1 MSFCYN
7 FYRKFHEKYSPNQ
20 QQRFEPFYIVGQF
33 IFFNKNGQEHKNRV
47 KTTNSLVIT
56 RKESKSDFMV
66 QKKKINL
73 SEKEKGGEFMTLSVS
88 TYFYTKSQS
97 FQYFSKKNSSQTKPF
112 FYQSLGVSF
121 LTKVVHF
128 LRFDEP

>member
-1 MSFCYN
+1 
-7 FYRKFHEKYSPNQ
+7 
-20 QQRFEPFYIVGQF
+20 
-33 IFFNKNGQEHKNRV
+33 
-47 KTTNSLVIT
+47 
-56 RKESKSDFMV
+56 
-66 QKKKINL
+66 
-73 SEKEKGGEFMTLSVS
+73 MTLSVS

-112 FYQSLGVSF
+112 FYQSLGISF

>member
-33 IFFNKNGQEHKNRV
+33 ICFNKNGQEHKNRV

-66 QKKKINL
+66 QKKK
-73 SEKEKGGEFMTLSVS
+73 
-88 TYFYTKSQS
+88 
-97 FQYFSKKNSSQTKPF
+97 
-112 FYQSLGVSF
+112 
-121 LTKVVHF
+121 
-128 LRFDEP
+128 